1 MLLYQMVR
9 PLMDWALKRH
19 YRRIDL
25 AYTERIP
32 QNKAVIL
39 AANHPT
45 AFIEPCILA
54 CFLDRP
60 LYFLVRGD
68 LFKKPLFR
76 LLLEWLHMLPVYRI
90 QDGGY
95 QNLKQNYDTFA
106 ACFKALS
113 EKRTIMILAEGRC
126 IHEKRL
132 RPLKKG
138 TARLALGAL
147 EADPSL
153 DEVYIVPVGVNYTHA
168 DRTDSE
174 VLIRFG
180 EPILASRFRESYA
193 KQPNL
198 AINELTDVLKESL
211 HEHVIHIDYPQ
222 DDRVAENMLEI
233 AQSSRSQQL
242 IKVVTNSEKALE
254 QEKEVV
260 GKINR
265 MQEEDKN
272 TLKYLTGEYFGRLA
286 QFGLDDAALTNKYA
300 RKRKSTARLLV
311 GLPLALLGFLWHLP
325 PLLIA
330 EGVATAKVKTIEF
343 YAPVRLVVWLATT
356 VFYSLLWIA
365 LPMITGAWWWSILP
379 LTALLS
385 FPWLINYVSQLKQWY
400 LGWRVGKMESHDL
413 QYLKKLRGLIM
424 EVFNRSEAHN
434 PSTPAD

>member
-1 MLLYQMVR
+1 
-9 PLMDWALKRH
+9 MDWALKRH

-25 AYTERIP
+25 AHMERIP
-32 QNKAVIL
+32 KNKAVIL

-147 EADPSL
+147 EADPTL

-168 DRTDSE
+168 DRVNSE
-174 VLIRFG
+174 VMIRFG

-198 AINELTDVLKESL
+198 AINELTDVLKESMR
-211 HEHVIHIDYPQ
+211 EHVIHIDHPE
-222 DDRVAENMLEI
+222 DDRVAENMLTI

-242 IKVVTNSEKALE
+242 VTVVTNSEKALE
-254 QEKEVV
+254 HEKAVV
-260 GKINR
+260 ETINR
-265 MQEEDKN
+265 MEEKDKN
-272 TLKYLTGEYFGRLA
+272 SLKSLTGEYFGRLA
-286 QFGLDDAALTNKYA
+286 HLGLDDASLTNKYA
-300 RKRKSTARLLV
+300 RKRKSGTRLLA
-311 GLPLALLGFLWHLP
+311 GLPFALTGFLWHLP

-330 EGVATAKVKTIEF
+330 ESVATTKVKTIEF
-343 YAPVRLVVWLATT
+343 YAPVRLAVWLATT
-356 VFYSLLWIA
+356 VFYSLIWIT
-365 LPMITGAWWWSILP
+365 LPLITAAWWWLALP
-379 LTALLS
+379 LIALLS
-385 FPWLINYVSQLKQWY
+385 FPWLINYLSEAKQWY
-400 LGWRVGKMESHDL
+400 LGWRVGKMEAHDL
-413 QYLKKLRGLIM
+413 KYLKKLRALIM
-424 EVFNRSEAHN
+424 EVFNQPETN
-434 PSTPAD
+434 DNVTTG

>member
-1 MLLYQMVR
+1 MLLYQLVR

-25 AYTERIP
+25 AHAERIP

-60 LYFLVRGD
+60 LFFLVRGD

-168 DRTDSE
+168 DRADSE
-174 VLIRFG
+174 VMIRFG
-180 EPILASRFRESYA
+180 HPILASRFRESYA
-193 KQPNL
+193 RQPNL
-198 AINELTDVLKESL
+198 AINELTDLLKESMQ
-211 HEHVIHIDYPQ
+211 EHVIHIDNPE
-222 DDRVAENMLEI
+222 DDRVAENMLEMT
-233 AQSSRSQQL
+233 QSSRSQQL
-242 IKVVTNSEKALE
+242 LKVVTNSEKALE
-254 QEKEVV
+254 QEIEVV
-260 GKINR
+260 DKINR
-265 MQEEDKN
+265 MEEGDKN
-272 TLKYLTGEYFGRLA
+272 TLKSLTGEYFGRLA
-286 QFGLDDAALTNKYA
+286 QFGLDDASLTNKYA
-300 RKRKSTARLLV
+300 RKRKSGVRLLA
-311 GLPLALLGFLWHLP
+311 GLPLALVSLLWHLP

-343 YAPVRLVVWLATT
+343 YAPVRLAVWLATT
-356 VFYSLLWIA
+356 VFYALLWIIIPLSTA
-365 LPMITGAWWWSILP
+365 AWWWLALP

-385 FPWLINYVSQLKQWY
+385 LPWLINYATLVKQWY

-413 QYLKKLRGLIM
+413 HYLKKLRKLIL
-424 EVFNRSEAHN
+424 EVFNQPTSDQEVTAR
-434 PSTPAD
+434 

>member
-25 AYTERIP
+25 AHTERIP

-113 EKRTIMILAEGRC
+113 DKRTIMILAEGRC

-138 TARLALGAL
+138 AARLALGAL

-153 DEVYIVPVGVNYTHA
+153 EEVYIVPVGVNYTHA
-168 DRTDSE
+168 DQTDSE
-174 VLIRFG
+174 VMIRFG
-180 EPILASRFRESYA
+180 HPILASQYKDA
-193 KQPNL
+193 YDKQPNL
-198 AINELTDVLKESL
+198 AINELTDTLKEAL
-211 HEHVIHIDYPQ
+211 HEHVIHINQPE
-222 DDRVAENMLEI
+222 DDRVAEHMLEM
-233 AQSSRSQQL
+233 ARSGRSL
-242 IKVVTNSEKALE
+242 HTVKSITNSEKALE

-260 GKINR
+260 DRINR
-265 MQEEDKN
+265 LDEGDKH
-272 TLKYLTGEYFGRLA
+272 TLKALTGEYFGRLS
-286 QFGLDDAALTNKYA
+286 QFGLDDASVTNKYA
-300 RKRKSTARLLV
+300 RSRKLGSRLLA
-311 GLPLALLGFLWHLP
+311 GLPLAVIGLLWHLP
-325 PLLIA
+325 TLIIA
-330 EGVATAKVKTIEF
+330 EAVATSKVKTIEF
-343 YAPVRLVVWLATT
+343 YAPVRLAVWLAMT
-356 VFYSLLWIA
+356 VFYALFWISIPLTA
-365 LPMITGAWWWSILP
+365 AAWWWILLP

-385 FPWLINYVSQLKQWY
+385 FPWLINYISQAKQWY
-400 LGWRVGKMESHDL
+400 LGWRVGKLEPHDL
-413 QYLKKLRGLIM
+413 KYLKKLRALSL
-424 EVFNRSEAHN
+424 EVFNQPERKDS
-434 PSTPAD
+434 SPAN